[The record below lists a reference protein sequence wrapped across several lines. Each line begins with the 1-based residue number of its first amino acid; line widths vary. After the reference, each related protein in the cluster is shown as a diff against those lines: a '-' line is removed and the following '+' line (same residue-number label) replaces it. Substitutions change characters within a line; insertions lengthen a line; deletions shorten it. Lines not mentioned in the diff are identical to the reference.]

1 MQPSREKRPAESCLS
16 ALPSKRLCPPQTLA
30 ENRSN
35 VNRDLLLAE
44 LADYADLVPAD
55 SDNEPSAPPPKV
67 PPSKPPPPTFKLPEA
82 RKPKS
87 ISLPIDLPISI
98 FRIPREIKAFSEFI
112 ARWRQIPRYAF
123 SLAWIPNGASKKP
136 AAPSQV
142 LLNGEE
148 DEEDELVPRSLS
160 NPVTA
165 GLATEDLVFFI
176 DTLKPIA
183 LVVTWD
189 KARCYLVNLTASKK
203 DSSDS
208 AVHKERMKL
217 LKEVLEMP
225 NTEKIVFDCKPQLK
239 ILMNLNIHAI
249 HGLRDPRIASWI
261 LQPDTHKDA
270 VLRDL
275 FIEHADSIMGAK
287 ASLRVEYTAGLG
299 ETEKALRSAI
309 LSSHQSL
316 LVMTPIEQELNLNS
330 MFELFTTIEMKL
342 VPILAKMEYYGVGFS
357 EETLLQARNLIEAK
371 IQNLESRARRYC
383 RKEVDLNSP
392 MEVSHLLFDL
402 LKLPYPALEVGGM
415 RDGFAVGALQG
426 QDNASTKTPVNAAAP
441 MRTKRIDKST
451 RAEVLQAMARAP
463 NPHPLPNIIL
473 EHRTLSHTIN
483 NYMDPLP
490 AFSFQSKKLAMRRIY
505 STCHQ
510 TCVPTGRLAFD
521 NPNLQSIRHAFEF
534 VPLQSSPTNGSHTS
548 STSQSPPSSTSIPSP
563 IGVPIEINI
572 RDSFIAAPNMTLVS
586 FDYCQLELRIMSH
599 YAEDQGL
606 LQQLRDPH
614 VDMFLVIAG
623 QWLVKPPLEVTA
635 EERAQAKHIC
645 YGILYGMGVAA
656 LSRTLKVTRAE
667 AKRFRV
673 AFQERFSG
681 LSRFLTNA
689 VALTK
694 KNGYSE
700 TLGGRRRHFPHI
712 YSTGK
717 DKTSRADYARAV
729 RQITNTVC
737 QGSAADIV
745 KIATIRIEEM
755 LRVQAPDGRCI
766 INLHDELV
774 YELPTSQ
781 LDQLISEIQKIME
794 NVMTL
799 RLPLPVR
806 IFYGP
811 TWGHLSPWPPQPT
824 PSESSTTSD
833 PLIGDTSKTFS
844 A

>member
-1 MQPSREKRPAESCLS
+1 MQPSREKRPADSGLS
-16 ALPSKRLCPPQTLA
+16 LLPPKRPCPLRPRSENLYNGSHDLA
-30 ENRSN
+30 
-35 VNRDLLLAE
+35 LAE
-44 LADYADLVPAD
+44 LADYGDLVPAE
-55 SDNEPSAPPPKV
+55 SPSEAPSPLPKVLPPK
-67 PPSKPPPPTFKLPEA
+67 PSNAIFKAPEA
-82 RKPKS
+82 KKPKS
-87 ISLPIDLPISI
+87 RSLPIDLPIST
-98 FRIPREIKAFSEFI
+98 FRIPREIKAFSEFV
-112 ARWRQIPRYAF
+112 ARWRQVPRYAF
-123 SLAWIPNGASKKP
+123 SLAWISNGSVKKP
-136 AAPSQV
+136 KAPEYAH
-142 LLNGEE
+142 LNGDEEEE
-148 DEEDELVPRSLS
+148 DEIVPRSLS

-165 GLATEDLVFFI
+165 GMANEDLVFFI

-203 DSSDS
+203 DPSDG

-225 NTEKIVFDCKPQLK
+225 DTEKIVFDCKPQLK
-239 ILMNLNIHAI
+239 ILSNLNIHAT
-249 HGLRDPRIASWI
+249 HGLRDPRIAAWI

-270 VLRDL
+270 VLREL

-309 LSSHQSL
+309 LAAHQSL
-316 LVMTPIEQELNLNS
+316 LVMTPLEQELNLNS

-357 EETLLQARNLIEAK
+357 EETLLQAKNLIEAK

-392 MEVSHLLFDL
+392 MEVSHLLFDH

-415 RDGFAVGALQG
+415 RDGFTVGALQG
-426 QDNASTKTPVNAAAP
+426 QDNSSTKTPVSAAAP

-490 AFSFQSKKLAMRRIY
+490 AFSFHSKKLGMKRIY

-534 VPLQSSPTNGSHTS
+534 VPLQSSPSNGSHTS

-606 LQQLRDPH
+606 LQQLSDPH

-645 YGILYGMGVAA
+645 YGILYGMGVAV
-656 LSRTLKVTRAE
+656 LSRTLKVTRTE

-755 LRVQAPDGRCI
+755 LRLQAPEGRCI

-774 YELPTSQ
+774 YELPTAQ
-781 LDQLISEIQKIME
+781 LDQIIAEIQRIME

-811 TWGHLSPWPPQPT
+811 TWGHLSPWPPQPV
-824 PSESSTTSD
+824 PAAEPTTSD
-833 PLIGDTSKTFS
+833 LLTDVSASTF
-844 A
+844 AT